1 MILLVLSMVAF
12 YATTFDALTLVA
24 ASYCCKSLGPEDLP
38 TRKLRLFWAV
48 MLILF
53 PIALMFSEGTMNNLQ
68 SVSLIA
74 ALPIS
79 LVLLLI
85 AASFIKDSRAYLR
98 GK

>member
-1 MILLVLSMVAF
+1 
-12 YATTFDALTLVA
+12 
-24 ASYCCKSLGPEDLP
+24 
-38 TRKLRLFWAV
+38 